1 MTDYTDD
8 PLRKALTHLDE
19 RNQLAEQ
26 IYSAGIKTG
35 MVRRWPRLEYRCANR
50 EGCLLLVAYDTPQG
64 ILLHQNGYKLSPEI
78 NAAESNE
85 AGRRANTRDG
95 VNHWRDRSYF
105 IGSSALADPSLEGHS
120 VYIPAMD
127 GKPATTSYW
136 VAGVQLSCDHWHGSL
151 GARRFWSDWKDR
163 TGRST
168 VVLLKP

>member
-8 PLRKALTHLDE
+8 PLRKAFTHLDE

-35 MVRRWPRLEYRCANR
+35 MVRSWPHLEYRCANR
-50 EGCLLLVAYDTPQG
+50 EGCLLLVAYDTPEG
-64 ILLHQNGYKLSPEI
+64 ILVHQNGYKLSPEI

-85 AGRRANTRDG
+85 SGRRANTRDG
-95 VNHWRDRSYF
+95 VNHWRDRTYF
-105 IGSSALADPSLEGHS
+105 IGSSALADPSLSGTTVH
-120 VYIPAMD
+120 IPAMD
-127 GKPATTSYW
+127 GRPASTGH
-136 VAGVQLSCDHWHGSL
+136 VAGVQLSCDHWRGAL
-151 GARRFWSDWKDR
+151 DARRFWSDWKAR

>member
-1 MTDYTDD
+1 MTDDMDSVIRGAFAAMEDRT
-8 PLRKALTHLDE
+8 R
-19 RNQLAEQ
+19 LAEQ

-105 IGSSALADPSLEGHS
+105 IGSSALADPSLEGHP
-120 VYIPAMD
+120 VHIPAMD
-127 GKPATTSYW
+127 GKPATTSSW
-136 VAGVQLSCDHWHGSL
+136 VAGVQLSCDHWRGVL
-151 GARRFWSDWKDR
+151 GARRFWSDWKAR

-168 VVLLKP
+168 VVILKP